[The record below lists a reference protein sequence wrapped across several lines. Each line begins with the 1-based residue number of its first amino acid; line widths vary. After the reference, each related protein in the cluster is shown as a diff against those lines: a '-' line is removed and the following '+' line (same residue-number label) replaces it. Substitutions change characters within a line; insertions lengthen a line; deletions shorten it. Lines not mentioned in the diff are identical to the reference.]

1 MIIKKIPN
9 LLLRAHSILEHRPLV
24 KLLLILTKEELQS
37 MKEKACRCWYMNI
50 QSCVRTVEVAVT
62 RHVRLI
68 RKRQNVCMHIIQ
80 ELARAGTEQAD
91 RNTYTVKNVSKYF

>member
-9 LLLRAHSILEHRPLV
+9 LRLRAHSILEHRPLV

-62 RHVRLI
+62 RHARLI
-68 RKRQNVCMHIIQ
+68 RKCQNVCMHIIQ
-80 ELARAGTEQAD
+80 ALARAGTEY
-91 RNTYTVKNVSKYF
+91 RRTETPTR